1 MGVINVLNAEKF
13 RKEILEN
20 SNVVFDFSMS
30 KDKHT
35 IKKCLGVCDDCF
47 FHEAGDHCSN
57 IKVKWLLS
65 EYKEPVKLAR
75 FEHDVLKYLL
85 EKTQYRFIA
94 RERNDTI
101 YIYKRKPKKGSDA
114 WEIISGMRNFNLFI
128 NLFPFI
134 EWEDSEPTSIEYV
147 LNNCEVSDG
156 ESE

>member
-1 MGVINVLNAEKF
+1 MLNAEKY
-13 RKEILEN
+13 KNEILEK
-20 SNVVFDFSMS
+20 SNVVFDFLIS
-30 KDKHT
+30 KDRHT
-35 IKKCLGVCDDCF
+35 IEKCLGVCDNCIF
-47 FHEAGDHCSN
+47 CNIGEHCSN
-57 IKVKWLLS
+57 VKVKWLLS
-65 EYKEPVKLAR
+65 EYKEPVKLTR

-85 EKTQYRFIA
+85 ENTQYRFIA

-101 YIYKRKPKKGSDA
+101 YIYTRKPKKGSDA

-134 EWEDSEPTSIEYV
+134 EWEDEEPKSIKKI

>member
-1 MGVINVLNAEKF
+1 MLNAEKF

>member
-1 MGVINVLNAEKF
+1 MLNAEKF

-65 EYKEPVKLAR
+65 EYKEPIKLSR
-75 FEHDVLKYLL
+75 LEHELLKFINNEGY
-85 EKTQYRFIA
+85 KYIA
-94 RERNDTI
+94 RDNCGGVLFR
-101 YIYKRKPKKGSDA
+101 YPKKPTKNIYGEWGKGGICSDLR
-114 WEIISGMRNFNLFI
+114 MFNDLFQ
-128 NLFPFI
+128 FVK
-134 EWEDSEPTSIEYV
+134 WEDSEPTSIEYV
-147 LNNCEVSDG
+147 LNNCEVVNDA
-156 ESE
+156 EE